1 MPIAACPYN
10 RRFTLSG
17 APGARSGLTMNDFL
31 HKLPD
36 FIGHHVALSALFVIL
51 LLALI
56 VMQIS
61 TLFSKVREL
70 TPAGLTALI
79 NRENP
84 LLIDLSS
91 IADFEK
97 MHVPGARQ
105 VAMSQFDPEKK
116 DLAKAKELPVVVMD
130 KDGRGN
136 SVKAAQRLVK
146 AGFVKV
152 HTLGGG
158 VLAWHAAQ
166 LPVAKGNK

>member
-1 MPIAACPYN
+1 
-10 RRFTLSG
+10 
-17 APGARSGLTMNDFL
+17 MNDIL
-31 HKLPD
+31 HKLPE
-36 FIGHHVALSALFVIL
+36 FIGNHAALAALFAILLVALIA
-51 LLALI
+51 
-56 VMQIS
+56 MQIAE
-61 TLFSKVREL
+61 LFSKTREL
-70 TPAGLTALI
+70 TPAGLTLLI
-79 NRENP
+79 NRETP
-84 LLIDLSS
+84 LLIDLSA

-97 MHVPGARQ
+97 MHVPGAKH
-105 VAMSQFDPEKK
+105 VAMSQFDPENK

>member
-1 MPIAACPYN
+1 
-10 RRFTLSG
+10 
-17 APGARSGLTMNDFL
+17 MNDIL
-31 HKLPD
+31 HKLPQ
-36 FIGHHVALSALFVIL
+36 FIGNHVALAALFVIL
-51 LLALI
+51 LVALVATL
-56 VMQIS
+56 VME
-61 TLFSKVREL
+61 LFSKTKEL
-70 TPAGLTALI
+70 TPAGLTLLI
-79 NRENP
+79 NRETP

-97 MHVPGARQ
+97 MHVPGAKH

-116 DLAKAKELPVVVMD
+116 ELAKTKDMPVVVMD

-146 AGFVKV
+146 AGFEKV
-152 HTLGGG
+152 YTLGGG